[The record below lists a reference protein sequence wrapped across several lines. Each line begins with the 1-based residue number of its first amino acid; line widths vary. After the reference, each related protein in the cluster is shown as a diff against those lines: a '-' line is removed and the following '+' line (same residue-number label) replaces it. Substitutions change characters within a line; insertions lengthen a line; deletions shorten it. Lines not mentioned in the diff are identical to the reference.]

1 MHIDDIIAM
10 PYKFLHEP
18 WLILDD
24 YENEDEVLEDIIS
37 ALELEHM
44 YRNLYILNE
53 LEESINKVDM
63 KELEQ
68 IVKENKN
75 KGGSLHL
82 DITAIVQNKIDSGEL
97 NNIRKIGEFEKILG
111 RSFNK

>member
-1 MHIDDIIAM
+1 
-10 PYKFLHEP
+10 
-18 WLILDD
+18 
-24 YENEDEVLEDIIS
+24 
-37 ALELEHM
+37 
-44 YRNLYILNE
+44 
-53 LEESINKVDM
+53 M